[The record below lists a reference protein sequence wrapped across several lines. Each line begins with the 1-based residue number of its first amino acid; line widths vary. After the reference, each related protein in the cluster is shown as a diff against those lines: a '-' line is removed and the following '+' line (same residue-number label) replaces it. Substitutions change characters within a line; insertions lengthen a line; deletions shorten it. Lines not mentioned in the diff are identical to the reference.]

1 MSASLLQI
9 SWLNSDLYDLKYSL
23 LKINEKWRYM
33 WQIYEMYVTS
43 LCLRWDDLQVLQM
56 TYC

>member
-33 WQIYEMYVTS
+33 WQIDEMYVTS
-43 LCLRWDDLQVLQM
+43 LCLHWDDLQVLQM

>member
-9 SWLNSDLYDLKYSL
+9 SWLNSDIYDLKYSL

-43 LCLRWDDLQVLQM
+43 LCLHWDDLQVLQM